1 MMACMDMGQCDWKQL
16 QYAEGAPSYR
26 PLPHVRR
33 FFAAQWSTRPQ
44 GARPFLA
51 AQERERAEV

>member
-1 MMACMDMGQCDWKQL
+1 MGQRDWRQL

-26 PLPHVRR
+26 SLRHVRR

-44 GARPFLA
+44 GARPYLA
-51 AQERERAEV
+51 VQARERAEV